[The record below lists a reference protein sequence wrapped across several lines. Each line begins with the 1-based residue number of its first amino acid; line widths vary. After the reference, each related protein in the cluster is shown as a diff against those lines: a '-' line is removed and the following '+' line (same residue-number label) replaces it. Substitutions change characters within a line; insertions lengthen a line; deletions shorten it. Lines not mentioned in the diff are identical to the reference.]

1 MSAPTSANT
10 ATGGGTVGTPAGSG
24 GAGVAGGR
32 LRVLAEARWP
42 EPGDGPAPTV
52 PGFVHSTFPPL
63 VAAVADRCLTRRH
76 GTAPAP
82 TGIGARTA
90 VLLVTAS
97 GDQASAAHVHAT
109 VAAGGRP
116 GPLFFYQSVPNS
128 IAGHVA
134 ARWGLGGPVL
144 CLSPTGDPRA
154 DAGAEA
160 DLLLY
165 DGDADEALLV
175 LIEQTATGDHAVAVL
190 LGQGETEC
198 GPGDF
203 AACSPPMT

>member
-1 MSAPTSANT
+1 MT
-10 ATGGGTVGTPAGSG
+10 AAASHDHHPG
-24 GAGVAGGR
+24 

-42 EPGDGPAPTV
+42 EPGDTTPPVV
-52 PGFVHSTFPPL
+52 PGFVRSTFPPL
-63 VAAVADRCLTRRH
+63 VAAVAERCLVRRH
-76 GTAPAP
+76 GAAPAP
-82 TGIGARTA
+82 ADVGARTA
-90 VLLVTAS
+90 VLLVSAS
-97 GDQASAAHVHAT
+97 GDRDSAEHVRAT

-116 GPLFFYQSVPNS
+116 GPLFFFQSVPNS

-144 CLSPTGDPRA
+144 CLGPTGDSRA
-154 DAGAEA
+154 DGVAEA

-203 AACSPPMT
+203 AVGSPPTS